1 MDIQT
6 RKIEVVQAFLK
17 LQSEEMVSQFEKL
30 LKKVEKAE
38 KDFKPFTSEELNKRI
53 SKSEN
58 DFENN
63 RFKSTSQL
71 LSKY

>member
-30 LKKVEKAE
+30 LKKVENSE
-38 KDFKPFTSEELNKRI
+38 KDFKPFTKEELNERI

-58 DFENN
+58 DFENK
-63 RFKSTSQL
+63 RFKSTSEL